1 MGDVASAMALPG
13 ALAGATALVIDL
25 ARGLGHVDPASHG
38 PALAPDGDHG
48 IGHVPCLAHLSCL
61 CQGGTAIMRPF
72 PWPWAWP
79 PASAMGAL
87 SKKGSIARA
96 QEGINSKGTIINT

>member
-1 MGDVASAMALPG
+1 MASAMALPG

-25 ARGLGHVDPASHG
+25 ARGLGQLWTQPAMALPVGHD
-38 PALAPDGDHG
+38 LAPGGDHG
-48 IGHVPCLAHLSCL
+48 IGHVPCLAHLSCP
-61 CQGGTAIMRPF
+61 CQGGMAILRPF

-87 SKKGSIARA
+87 PKKGSIAMA
-96 QEGINSKGTIINT
+96 Q